1 MTTPHLGS
9 RLLSGSELRSIF
21 GATSLHLRASAKAVD
36 AINVYPVPDG
46 DTGSNMSATLAEA
59 VDRARTLG
67 EPASVS
73 AVLASLA
80 RGALYG
86 ARGNSGVIL
95 AQALRGFANGAGQPE
110 GFDARALADG
120 LAEASRAAYAAVSKP
135 KEGTML
141 TVLRAAATA
150 AVEAAGVLPGAGRDG
165 PCVGVLATA
174 VAAAEAAEAATID
187 QLPKLREA
195 GVTDAGGEGICV
207 ILRGLIGAIR
217 GVMPAAP
224 PVPDRPIAMLGGH
237 QADTFGFCAEFLIEA
252 GDTPLDLQ
260 LLRAMASADGNT
272 SIVVVGD
279 AAASRIHAHTADP
292 DALLRSAES
301 FGQLSRVKV
310 DDMAAQHER
319 FAASGSGA
327 RARVAV
333 LTLSRG
339 DGFDAIFRSLGAA
352 VSDLGEVTK
361 PPAGA
366 IAEAADALRAADVIV
381 LPNHKNVV
389 WAAQQAASLARCT
402 VHVVPT
408 ETLLQGIAAAIA
420 FQPAEGATAN
430 MTGMDAARGTVRS
443 VEVTI
448 AAADRRADG
457 VDAHMGDAIALVDDR
472 LVATG
477 RETMEALIE
486 GLREAG
492 AAEDSLI
499 TIYGGLDVTSSE
511 LEGARQRVCDAFPG
525 AEVQAMSGGQPLY
538 PYIASVE
545 S

>member
-1 MTTPHLGS
+1 MTTPQLGS
-9 RLLSGSELRSIF
+9 RLLSGSDMRAIF
-21 GATSLHLRASAKAVD
+21 GATALYLRASAKAVD

-59 VDRARTLG
+59 VDRARTLA
-67 EPASVS
+67 EPTSVGD
-73 AVLASLA
+73 VLSSLA

-95 AQALRGFANGAGQPE
+95 SQALRGFANGAGQPG
-110 GFDARALADG
+110 GFDAKALADG
-120 LAEASRAAYAAVSKP
+120 LAEASQAAYAAVSTP

-141 TVLRAAATA
+141 TVLRVAASA
-150 AVEAAGVLPGAGRDG
+150 AIEAAGVLPGAGRDA
-165 PCVGVLATA
+165 PCAGVLATA

-187 QLPKLREA
+187 QLPQLREA

-207 ILRGLIGAIR
+207 ILRGLLGAIR
-217 GVMPAAP
+217 GEMPAAP

-237 QADTFGFCAEFLIEA
+237 QADTFGFCTEFLIEA
-252 GDTPLDLQ
+252 GDTPLDLD
-260 LLRAMASADGNT
+260 LLRAMASAGGNT

-279 AAASRIHAHTADP
+279 STASRIHAHTADP
-292 DALLRSAES
+292 DALLRSAEL

-310 DDMAAQHER
+310 DDMAAQHEQ
-319 FAASGSGA
+319 FGVSGSGA
-327 RARVAV
+327 AARVAV
-333 LTLSRG
+333 LALSRG
-339 DGFDAIFRSLGAA
+339 EGFDAIFRSLGAT

-366 IAEAADALRAADVIV
+366 IAEAADALRATDVIV

-389 WAAQQAASLARCT
+389 WAAQQAASLTRCT
-402 VHVVPT
+402 LHVVPT
-408 ETLLQGIAAAIA
+408 ETLPQGIAATIA
-420 FQPAEGATAN
+420 FQPAEGTDVN
-430 MTGMDAARGTVRS
+430 IGGMDAARGTVRS

-457 VDAHMGDAIALVDDR
+457 VDAHLGDAIALVDDR
-472 LVATG
+472 LVASG
-477 RETMEALIE
+477 PNPLEALVQ

-492 AAEDSLI
+492 AAEDSLV
-499 TIYGGLDVTSSE
+499 TIYGGFDVTSSE
-511 LEGARQRVCDAFPG
+511 LEGARQRVRDAFPG
-525 AEVQAMSGGQPLY
+525 AEVEAVPGGQPLY
-538 PYIASVE
+538 HYIASVE